1 MPKENQNFE
10 LEKDPRNTDK
20 VLSETED
27 AAMMPED
34 IGTYRLY
41 EKMVQNGE
49 LEGDPKRDASGKII
63 GYRMIKE
70 KDIGGKKGKT
80 LYFEDKKMLDDIDAY
95 GKKFSQPE
103 N

>member
-20 VLSETED
+20 VLSERED

-70 KDIGGKKGKT
+70 KDIGGKKGKI
-80 LYFEDKKMLDDIDAY
+80 LYFEDEKMLDDIDAH
-95 GKKFSQPE
+95 GKKFSSRD